1 MLAPPVSLKLA
12 PQAFFENC
20 VGLEAAAEMK
30 ATMLVLLLILAL
42 RDSVWRNLAHWLRK
56 QIFINAEL
64 IAELAPYHL
73 L

>member
-1 MLAPPVSLKLA
+1 M
-12 PQAFFENC
+12 
-20 VGLEAAAEMK
+20 EAAAEMK

-64 IAELAPYHL
+64 VAELAPYHL